1 VTQDKPSVLA
11 LNGGSSSI
19 KFALYQMGDP
29 PKRGRLEMLV
39 FAGGIGEN
47 APVIRTRI
55 CDGLG
60 FLGVPGV
67 PDVPTLE
74 TLAAVEMLREHLPS
88 LEVRVV
94 NVVDLMALQP
104 RSEHPHDLRC
114 AKTACAAA
122 RPEL

>member
-47 APVIRTRI
+47 APVIRARI
-55 CDGLG
+55 RDGLD
-60 FLGVPGV
+60 FLGV

-74 TLAAVEMLREHLPS
+74 TLAAVELPREHFPS

-94 NVVDLMALQP
+94 NVVNLMALQP
-104 RSEHPHDLRC
+104 RSEHPHGLRC